1 MSKQKQTQTKPA
13 TVGDMTRDELKTLIR
28 EVLEDMLWPIEQA
41 YTAED
46 DLPLKP
52 EFAEELQRRRDTPG
66 RIYSAE
72 EVRQKLGLDE

>member
-1 MSKQKQTQTKPA
+1 MSKQKQTQTEPA
-13 TVGDMTRDELKTLIR
+13 TVGDMTRDDLKALIR

-52 EFAEELQRRRDTPG
+52 EFASELQRRRENPG